1 METMFRLLLLLL
13 LDLAMQEVVQ
23 NRPQHDD
30 RPQLADLQGGST
42 RKIPTT
48 FPIRLS
54 RRTFTQSSRDRS
66 RFDKNCQAVDSEC
79 HLPWK
84 ESFIMASHRP

>member
-30 RPQLADLQGGST
+30 RPQLADLPGGIHEEDPYY
-42 RKIPTT
+42 IPD
-48 FPIRLS
+48 PP
-54 RRTFTQSSRDRS
+54 
-66 RFDKNCQAVDSEC
+66 V
-79 HLPWK
+79 P
-84 ESFIMASHRP
+84 SHIHPVQQRPVTV